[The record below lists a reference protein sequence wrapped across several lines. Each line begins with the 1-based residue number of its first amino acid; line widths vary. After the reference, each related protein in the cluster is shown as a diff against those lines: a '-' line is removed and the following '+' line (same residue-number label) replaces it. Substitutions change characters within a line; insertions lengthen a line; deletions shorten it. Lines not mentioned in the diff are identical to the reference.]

1 MGDMADLTMYDDPFE
16 DEYEL
21 ASSTEEHIA
30 NVKVIHQTDKAYLLQ
45 CKHGQF
51 WIPVSIATLDD
62 GDVYFPAW
70 FSPKYLS
77 PKQRCYQPQTPI
89 KVEDEFGVLDPE

>member
-1 MGDMADLTMYDDPFE
+1 MGDMADLSMYDDPFE
-16 DEYEL
+16 DGL
-21 ASSTEEHIA
+21 PSSTEECIS
-30 NVKVIHQTDKAYLLQ
+30 NVKVIHQTNKAYLLQ

-70 FSPKYLS
+70 FTPKY
-77 PKQRCYQPQTPI
+77 QTIRPRKSI
-89 KVEDEFGVLDPE
+89 KADEEFGVLDPE